1 MKFKK
6 LHSLLIIFPIYG
18 TIASI
23 WGHLHAMN
31 AHESYI
37 TLFLNP
43 LVWIFTDPY
52 IRYFPVEN
60 YQIILGPELLL
71 FFIILNTIF
80 WMPIGYIAIKII
92 NILKSPKVK

>member
-18 TIASI
+18 TIISI

-31 AHESYI
+31 VNESYL
-37 TLFLNP
+37 TLFFNP

-52 IRYFPVEN
+52 MRYFPVEN
-60 YQIILGPELLL
+60 YQILLSPELIL

-80 WMPIGYIAIKII
+80 WMPFGYFAIKII
-92 NILKSPKVK
+92 EYKQTLKN